1 MTKHNVGDLLLFT
14 EHPYMDTYQFGI
26 IIAINENAYMP
37 YTVKWIDGVEHTFAS
52 HFSGREIRRFKM
64 NYNRFFKR
72 LK

>member
-1 MTKHNVGDLLLFT
+1 
-14 EHPYMDTYQFGI
+14 MDTYQFGI

>member
-1 MTKHNVGDLLLFT
+1 MTKYNVGDLLLFT